1 MFAIYRLIV
10 FFFYD
15 ENTDTTVPVPVD
27 VMNTEELEFIFDDKV
42 RKVWHKQEEEVYFS
56 IVDVCAVLTEQE
68 TPRGATLY

>member
-1 MFAIYRLIV
+1 LFAIYRLIV

-27 VMNTEELEFIFDDKV
+27 VMNTEDLEFIFDDKV

-56 IVDVCAVLTEQE
+56 IVDVCAVLTE
-68 TPRGATLY
+68 